1 VLLLKKGGNAGD
13 ISTLVR
19 VQVVVEQSG
28 FVRSTSTRLILNKR
42 KQLRLQE
49 KKKNNNFLEKH
60 VLFFFQTETTHNQHD
75 AKIQPYK
82 NFPTTLPAAPIPLL
96 FSQRFPKLIKLVG
109 MILQKVN
116 LFWVNSRAEQI
127 NKPIYALLS
136 VPSAWEPSPQET

>member
-13 ISTLVR
+13 ISTLVK

-60 VLFFFQTETTHNQHD
+60 VLFFFQTETTHNQPD
-75 AKIQPYK
+75 AKIQSYK
-82 NFPTTLPAAPIPLL
+82 NLSNYTFQ
-96 FSQRFPKLIKLVG
+96 QRF
-109 MILQKVN
+109 
-116 LFWVNSRAEQI
+116 
-127 NKPIYALLS
+127 
-136 VPSAWEPSPQET
+136 

>member
-1 VLLLKKGGNAGD
+1 VFSSGCQFLLLSALLLLENQ
-13 ISTLVR
+13 STTPF
-19 VQVVVEQSG
+19 S
-28 FVRSTSTRLILNKR
+28 I
-42 KQLRLQE
+42 E
-49 KKKNNNFLEKH
+49 KKKNNNFVAKH
-60 VLFFFQTETTHNQHD
+60 LLFFFQTETTHNQHD